1 MNAPAR
7 RTRPKEL
14 LALLR
19 RVDGVDAIPGSA
31 IILIGLLLFL
41 FAAIQG
47 AFWYIAQNTAQA
59 AANSA
64 YQQARSYLATDQD
77 GIDSAQ
83 RTLEANPGLLNE
95 PTITVTRDATT
106 ITVTI
111 TGTSVSLLPGL
122 DLPPIDKTLTG
133 PIERWVP

>member
-1 MNAPAR
+1 MNVSAHRARPA
-7 RTRPKEL
+7 EL
-14 LALLR
+14 RALLR

-31 IILIGLLLFL
+31 IILVGLLLFF

-64 YQQARSYLATDQD
+64 YQQARSYLSTDQD

-83 RTLEANPGLLNE
+83 HTLESNPGLLNE

-106 ITVTI
+106 VTVTVA
-111 TGTSVSLLPGL
+111 GNSVSLLPGL
-122 DLPPIDKTLTG
+122 DLPPVEKTLTG